1 MSPIS
6 EMTSPEINPEDAVHI
21 PKSPA
26 SVAEPPS
33 GQDTVRDQIAESALL
48 CEEIEGQFDK
58 NPPPELETLLKLH
71 RVLILKFSLEAN
83 ASQDLLR
90 LVRDLMKPVM
100 DWAQLQEKRKL
111 RELAER
117 KYHDQ
122 AEALKAAQAKEKQ
135 AGDAA
140 ALTPDTL
147 SQIERELQ
155 LL

>member
-1 MSPIS
+1 MRKRKRPSP
-6 EMTSPEINPEDAVHI
+6 TPEPEA
-21 PKSPA
+21 
-26 SVAEPPS
+26 
-33 GQDTVRDQIAESALL
+33 GQETVLDQIAQGARL
-48 CEEIEGQFDK
+48 CGEIEGQFGK

-117 KYHDQ
+117 KYRDQ
-122 AEALKAAQAKEKQ
+122 AEAQQAARAKEKQ
-135 AGDAA
+135 GAGAGDGA
-140 ALTPDTL
+140 ALTSDTL
-147 SQIERELQ
+147 TQIERELQ